1 VEKAFSS
8 KAKEFGDQIVTDIK
22 DMFTEKLKTVDW
34 MDKGTTKLA
43 IEKVHKIVQKSEYQ
57 MSWVLAFRVLGFTE
71 NTNGD
76 TQSDTPPHPL
86 ILWTPKHYVLSTVLW
101 VVIISIGK
109 YPIITGTNEDLG
121 DN

>member
-1 VEKAFSS
+1 MEKAFSS

-57 MSWVLAFRVLGFTE
+57 MSRVLAFRVLGFTG

-86 ILWTPKHYVLSTVLW
+86 IL
-101 VVIISIGK
+101 
-109 YPIITGTNEDLG
+109 
-121 DN
+121 